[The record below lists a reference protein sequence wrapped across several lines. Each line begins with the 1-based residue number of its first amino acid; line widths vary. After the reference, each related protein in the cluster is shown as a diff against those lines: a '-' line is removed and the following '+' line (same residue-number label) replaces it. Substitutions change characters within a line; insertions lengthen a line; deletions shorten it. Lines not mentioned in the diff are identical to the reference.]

1 MQLDELIPDINLAS
15 LHSLLQISKTEFS
28 PGDLGFLGTLK
39 NSLEKVS
46 WVGAAAVIKSHMY
59 IYVAQIRALSDVI
72 PL

>member
-46 WVGAAAVIKSHMY
+46 
-59 IYVAQIRALSDVI
+59 
-72 PL
+72 